1 MKKRHTLAFP
11 LIVLMLAGFLL
22 SASGQ
27 DQPTKKESPF
37 WWQVELRISVNGT
50 YNYRVNNKGFEGNY
64 SFIAI
69 VLGTMEEDEDDFIF
83 LQAYQEIQ
91 GNKWREVVFNGTG
104 RIGTELGGKIKPEAT
119 VNYVFHEKGVLSF
132 DFDFKSIQVPFVS
145 AVFPKPV
152 KSLQLPE
159 SAGDD
164 SVYAKINYNKGI
176 VGGSNRVTLAGKDIY
191 KKNKKEINLVFQ
203 WKWKEENNGTNENTS
218 WKNTHRVETKL
229 KIIRLMK
236 KDDTKDFD

>member
-11 LIVLMLAGFLL
+11 LIVSMLAGFLL

-27 DQPTKKESPF
+27 ERPAKKESPF
-37 WWQVELRISVNGT
+37 WWQVELRISINGT
-50 YNYRVNNKGFEGNY
+50 YNHRVDNKGFEGNY
-64 SFIAI
+64 SFTAI

-83 LQAYQEIQ
+83 LQAYQGIRENQ
-91 GNKWREVVFNGTG
+91 WKEVVFDGTR
-104 RIGTELGGKIKPEAT
+104 RIGTELGEKIKPEAT

-132 DFDFKSIQVPFVS
+132 DFDFKSIRVPFVS
-145 AVFPKPV
+145 ALFPKPV

-191 KKNKKEINLVFQ
+191 KKNKKEINRVFQ
-203 WKWKEENNGTNENTS
+203 WKWQEGNNGTNGDKS
-218 WKNTHRVETKL
+218 WKNAHRVETKL
-229 KIIRLMK
+229 KIIRLIK
-236 KDDTKDFD
+236 ER